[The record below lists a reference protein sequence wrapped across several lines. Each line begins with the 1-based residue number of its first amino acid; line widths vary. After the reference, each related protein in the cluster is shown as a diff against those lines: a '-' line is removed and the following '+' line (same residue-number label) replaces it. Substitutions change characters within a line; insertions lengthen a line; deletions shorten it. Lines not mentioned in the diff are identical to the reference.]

1 MPSPSS
7 CSLRRLLA
15 LLVLA
20 TSSLGARAAL
30 ASPEAPPTSIVAFER
45 ATAAARAP
53 QSGNGSKVSRAEL
66 RNALSF
72 FLHDDG
78 TIDAGER
85 GHLGA
90 CLADPAWRATVS
102 DSALAYAIELH
113 ELVAESAPVSVT
125 TAEVP
130 GPLVD
135 VLGAAGAL
143 TSSLWLQ
150 EGRVSGAGV
159 LSHAAL
165 RAAYGRAYNASVG
178 PFDPIDRR
186 ELSNELSGRLELGMP
201 TKPELEGVLAYLG
214 QGPRPAF
221 RLYLAQWV
229 ATSRESNPGEE
240 LGGVVIAAVSADRK
254 TVRFV
259 ELRVWSD

>member
-1 MPSPSS
+1 MSSFPSRTAQ
-7 CSLRRLLA
+7 LIALA
-15 LLVLA
+15 LVASAL
-20 TSSLGARAAL
+20 SPRASHA
-30 ASPEAPPTSIVAFER
+30 APEAPRPSIVAFER

-53 QSGNGSKVSRAEL
+53 HSGGGPKVSRAEL

-102 DSALAYAIELH
+102 DSALSYAIELH
-113 ELVAESAPVSVT
+113 ELVAELAPVTSTVT
-125 TAEVP
+125 EVP
-130 GPLVD
+130 GSLVD

-150 EGRVSGAGV
+150 EGRLTGPGT
-159 LSHAAL
+159 LSHTSL

-178 PFDPIDRR
+178 TFDPIDRR

-201 TKPELEGVLAYLG
+201 TQREIDGVLSYLA
-214 QGPRPAF
+214 QGPKPAS

-229 ATSRESNPGEE
+229 ATGRDTPGQE
-240 LGGVVIAAVSADRK
+240 LGGVVIAAVSADRR

>member
-1 MPSPSS
+1 MSS
-7 CSLRRLLA
+7 LASHSLRLVA
-15 LLVLA
+15 L
-20 TSSLGARAAL
+20 TSMFVASALGARASL
-30 ASPEAPPTSIVAFER
+30 ASPAAPRPSIVAFER

-53 QSGNGSKVSRAEL
+53 QSGGGAKVSRAEL

-102 DSALAYAIELH
+102 DSALSYAIELH
-113 ELVAESAPVSVT
+113 ELVTELAPVSLVVS
-125 TAEVP
+125 EVP
-130 GPLVD
+130 GSLVD

-150 EGRVSGAGV
+150 EGRVQGNGA
-159 LSHAAL
+159 LSHTSL

-178 PFDPIDRR
+178 TFDPIDRR

-201 TKPELEGVLAYLG
+201 TQREIDGVLDYLS
-214 QGPRPAF
+214 QGPRPAS

-229 ATSRESNPGEE
+229 ATGRDSPGQE
-240 LGGVVIAAVSADRK
+240 LGGVVIAAVSADRRS
-254 TVRFV
+254 VRFV
-259 ELRVWSD
+259 ELRAWSE

>member
-1 MPSPSS
+1 M
-7 CSLRRLLA
+7 
-15 LLVLA
+15 
-20 TSSLGARAAL
+20 SSLPSRSLSLVALASIGMAIAPGARAAL
-30 ASPEAPPTSIVAFER
+30 ASPAAPRPSIVAFER

-53 QSGNGSKVSRAEL
+53 QSGAGTKVSRAEL

-102 DSALAYAIELH
+102 DSALSYAIELH
-113 ELVAESAPVSVT
+113 ELVAELAPVSLAVS
-125 TAEVP
+125 EVP
-130 GPLVD
+130 GSLVD

-150 EGRVSGAGV
+150 DGRVQGPGSI
-159 LSHAAL
+159 SHASL

-178 PFDPIDRR
+178 TFDPIDRR

-201 TKPELEGVLAYLG
+201 TQQEIDGVLAYLS
-214 QGPRPAF
+214 QGPRPAS

-229 ATSRESNPGEE
+229 ATGRDSPGQE
-240 LGGVVIAAVSADRK
+240 LGGVVIAAVSADRR

-259 ELRVWSD
+259 ELRAWSE